1 MKRAN
6 CMNVKLNTLLYIAL
20 FSGLGIFS
28 FLLLINYATFSDR
41 VADMLHSVSTLGFFI
56 LAFNV
61 LGYTTIRLS
70 SWIDNQYALNL
81 HRRWKLVSVY
91 IIVMGMFLL
100 LNYGLMVTAKLLAG
114 ASYPFTFPNGGWRIL
129 ITVWLVELVILGLL
143 LANRS
148 MRNTLRLQQK
158 AAALQKENNTAR
170 YTALQNQLNPH
181 FLLNT
186 LNNIYALIAFDTDKA
201 QQAVQELSKLL
212 RYVLY
217 DNQQTYVPLGKETDF
232 IRNYIELMRI
242 RLSSNVQM
250 TTQIDI
256 LPDSRTL
263 IAPLIFISLI
273 ENAFKHGI
281 SPTERSFIHIH
292 LAENETEVICEISNS
307 NHPKNIMDKS
317 GSGIG
322 LEQVN
327 RRLEILY
334 PGQYTW
340 QKGISE
346 DGKEYRSRLSIRV
359 RESINK

>member
-1 MKRAN
+1 MKQF
-6 CMNVKLNTLLYIAL
+6 LYSRSRIIEAL
-20 FSGLGIFS
+20 IHIIGWGIVFAFPFVMMTRSGFTITWVEYLRHGSVVPLS
-28 FLLLINYATFSDR
+28 FLIVFYGNYCFLIPRYLFEGRIRQYLLLNVLLIVCVTAGVHFWQEYAFHAYAKVEDEGRRHMGPPKWIFIMRDFFS
-41 VADMLHSVSTLGFFI
+41 MI
-56 LAFNV
+56 LTVGLSAA
-61 LGYTTIRLS
+61 IRLS
-70 SWIDNQYALNL
+70 GRWVQVEAARREAEKSRTEAELKNL
-81 HRRWKLVSVY
+81 R
-91 IIVMGMFLL
+91 
-100 LNYGLMVTAKLLAG
+100 
-114 ASYPFTFPNGGWRIL
+114 
-129 ITVWLVELVILGLL
+129 
-143 LANRS
+143 
-148 MRNTLRLQQK
+148 
-158 AAALQKENNTAR
+158 
-170 YTALQNQLNPH
+170 NQLNPH

-232 IRNYIELMRI
+232 IRNYIELMHI

>member
-1 MKRAN
+1 MKQQLPNPRHRGIEILIHIIVWGIVIGFPFLMMTRSGFNISLADYLRHGSSSTLSFFLVFYIN
-6 CMNVKLNTLLYIAL
+6 YCLLIPRYLFEGRIRQYLLLNTLLIICITTGAHLWQEYTFQNHL
-20 FSGLGIFS
+20 RGDDDGQHMGPPKWIFI
-28 FLLLINYATFSDR
+28 LRD
-41 VADMLHSVSTLGFFI
+41 VSTMI
-56 LAFNV
+56 LTA
-61 LGYTTIRLS
+61 GLS
-70 SWIDNQYALNL
+70 AAIKLS
-81 HRRWKLVSVY
+81 RRWAQMDAARREAEKSR
-91 IIVMGMFLL
+91 
-100 LNYGLMVTAKLLAG
+100 TEA
-114 ASYPFTFPNGGWRIL
+114 
-129 ITVWLVELVILGLL
+129 ELK
-143 LANRS
+143 N
-148 MRNTLRLQQK
+148 LR
-158 AAALQKENNTAR
+158 
-170 YTALQNQLNPH
+170 NQLNPH